1 MLCASEILLRIYA
14 IINCIKQISILL
26 DTEAEFGFHLAPFDT
41 VSLCGYRTVAPPIR
55 RSRISRAASANYEY

>member
-26 DTEAEFGFHLAPFDT
+26 DTEAEFGFHLGPFDA
-41 VSLCGYRTVAPPIR
+41 VSFMRLPYYGSSYLSVTDLAD
-55 RSRISRAASANYEY
+55 AKYQL